1 MSKHSSKIYIK
12 KKRKKQTKNKKK
24 NMRKSY
30 RNHKSNKKTH
40 KTYKLKGGGAGG
52 YTFTPSPIMNTW
64 YNIMSYPQYLSNI
77 FNGSNNPSYLNSDPT
92 TGHLL

>member
-1 MSKHSSKIYIK
+1 MSKHSSKIYI
-12 KKRKKQTKNKKK
+12 KKK

-40 KTYKLKGGGAGG
+40 KTYKLKGGGGGVGG